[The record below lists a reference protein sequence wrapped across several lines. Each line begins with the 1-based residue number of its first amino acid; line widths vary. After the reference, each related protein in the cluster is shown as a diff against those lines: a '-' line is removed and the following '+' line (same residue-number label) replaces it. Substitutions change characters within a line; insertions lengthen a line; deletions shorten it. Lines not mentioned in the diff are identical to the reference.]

1 LNPDDDLHFLVAP
14 FGLDG
19 ESVGVGAWHISMLSP
34 EWLAICAE
42 QLRGKRTELSWGG
55 KLPGI
60 KVKLTCASDTAI
72 GTIYVNN
79 QVASSLLLLSGQS
92 ASAESAVAQMFVNSL
107 RRMMH
112 SRAHPSASTLFEGVL
127 NLKERP
133 LLIVVPWPE
142 AGISADVQEAV
153 RELGL
158 HVAGAFLFQK

>member
-1 LNPDDDLHFLVAP
+1 MMCPDDIRFFVAP

-19 ESVGVGAWHISMLSP
+19 ETVGIGEWRIARLSQD
-34 EWLAICAE
+34 WLGLCAE
-42 QLRGKRTELSWGG
+42 QLRSKKTELSWGG

-60 KVKLTCASDTAI
+60 KVKLTCASGAAI
-72 GTIYVNN
+72 GTVCVND

-92 ASAESAVAQMFVNSL
+92 VSAESAVAQMFVESL
-107 RRMMH
+107 RRTMH
-112 SRAHPSASTLFEGVL
+112 SRAHPSAKTLFEEVL

-142 AGISADVQEAV
+142 AGISADEHETV

-158 HVAGAFLFQK
+158 HLAGAFFSNK